1 MSRIGRKQVEIP
13 DKVKVEC
20 KGDRL
25 LVNGPLGKLDL
36 TLPALLSVELGDK
49 FVNVRRA
56 NDERQTRAL
65 HGLYR
70 ALINNMVVGV
80 SHGYSKILDIVGVGY
95 KSEVKGKNLE
105 LNLGFSHP
113 IIFPIPEGMKVT
125 VDKQVRI
132 TLSGADKHM
141 VGEMAARIRKLR
153 KPEPY
158 KGKGIRYAGEV
169 VKKKLGKAATAV
181 GGGAK

>member
-1 MSRIGRKQVEIP
+1 MVIP

-25 LVNGPLGKLDL
+25 SVNGPLGKLDL
-36 TLPALLSVELGDK
+36 TLPALLSVEFGDK
-49 FVNVRRA
+49 VVSVKRA
-56 NDERQTRAL
+56 NDEHQTRAL

-105 LNLGFSHP
+105 LNLGFSHK
-113 IIFPIPEGMKVT
+113 IVFPIPEGIKVT

-132 TLSGADKHM
+132 TLNGADKQM